1 MQAYLPQGDLIFIP
15 ANEHLQ
21 SLQLELQ
28 EVRGEILKS
37 EESSSGLVA
46 SEWFGGAYE
55 QLLSKYEQ
63 LLLQNSMLKQQLT
76 VCAEEQ

>member
-1 MQAYLPQGDLIFIP
+1 M
-15 ANEHLQ
+15 
-21 SLQLELQ
+21 
-28 EVRGEILKS
+28 
-37 EESSSGLVA
+37 VA

-55 QLLSKYEQ
+55 QLLGKYEQ